1 MNQITIPHAR
11 HQNIEM
17 QAEVIRHPSENSDD
31 LEIEIAR
38 AEALRDAEI
47 AFEKLDVNGDGF
59 IDREEAALL
68 IVNQSNFSKDEL
80 TKQ

>member
-1 MNQITIPHAR
+1 
-11 HQNIEM
+11 M
-17 QAEVIRHPSENSDD
+17 QEVIRAQSENSDD

-47 AFEKLDVNGDGF
+47 AYEKLDANGDGV

-68 IVNQSNFSKDEL
+68 IN
-80 TKQ
+80 